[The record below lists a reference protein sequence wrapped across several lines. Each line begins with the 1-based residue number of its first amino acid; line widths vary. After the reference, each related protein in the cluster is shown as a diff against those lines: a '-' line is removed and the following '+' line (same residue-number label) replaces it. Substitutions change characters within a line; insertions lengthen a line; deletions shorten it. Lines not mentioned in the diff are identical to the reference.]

1 MSPPFT
7 QPTQGHSSD
16 GADEF
21 KKPLLSSSLEMGTP
35 GAAVVPV
42 SGSVQAKKDAN
53 KGVKKV
59 LVAAACLA
67 IVFMIGEVV
76 GGYIVRGRNR
86 TR

>member
-1 MSPPFT
+1 MTT
-7 QPTQGHSSD
+7 QSTHVPLGD
-16 GADEF
+16 GSDEF
-21 KKPLLSSSLEMGTP
+21 KKPLLTSSFEIGTP
-35 GAAVVPV
+35 SGAAVIPV

-76 GGYIVRGRNR
+76 GGYIVRQAAR
-86 TR
+86 